1 MGEKYLIDTNTL
13 IDAQMK
19 TIPTNGLT
27 FLANIINVDFTVS
40 FISYIEFLGYKDATK
55 SSEEFIALANVIE
68 INRLIIESCIT
79 IRKAHK
85 IKLPAAIIAATAIV
99 YNLTII
105 TRNTSDFK
113 NIHGIKVVN
122 PFDM

>member
-1 MGEKYLIDTNTL
+1 MGEKFLIDTNTL

-27 FLANIINVDFTVS
+27 FLANIINDDFTVS
-40 FISYIEFLGYKDATK
+40 FISYIEYLGYKDATK

-68 INRLIIESCIT
+68 INKLIIDACIA

-85 IKLPAAIIAATAIV
+85 IKLPDAIIAATALV
-99 YNLTII
+99 YNLTLI
-105 TRNTSDFK
+105 TRNTGDFK
-113 NIHGIKVVN
+113 HIAGIKVVN